1 MPEARARRAGGTGG
15 TASRRRPPTP
25 PPGPETAPPAPEHGS
40 GPICSVAFCPICLA
54 VSAVGDIK
62 PEMVEHLLLAGREML
77 LAIRTVIDQRLET
90 MEEATKSSIQRIS
103 IE

>member
-1 MPEARARRAGGTGG
+1 MPEARTRRSAGTGG
-15 TASRRRPPTP
+15 TASKRPPPTP
-25 PPGPETAPPAPEHGS
+25 PAPETAPPGPGHGS

-54 VSAVGDIK
+54 VSAIGDVK

-90 MEEATKSSIQRIS
+90 MEEASKSTLQRIS

>member
-1 MPEARARRAGGTGG
+1 
-15 TASRRRPPTP
+15 
-25 PPGPETAPPAPEHGS
+25 
-40 GPICSVAFCPICLA
+40 VAFCPICLA
-54 VSAVGDIK
+54 VSAVGDVK

-90 MEEATKSSIQRIS
+90 MEEASKNTLQRIS